1 MKWLIVLGNGK
12 VCNYCNSLVE
22 SKTQRLSSMS
32 LKAYLLV
39 ALSFGHVSVLVLLL
53 SYFIFVKNYL
63 SLCRY
68 YLHPAHRRYFVIVFN
83 SLWSILRWMFDF
95 LILVAWYRCSIEFTK
110 LNTIPEFHT
119 VCQHCRKLC
128 HSSELQ

>member
-1 MKWLIVLGNGK
+1 
-12 VCNYCNSLVE
+12 
-22 SKTQRLSSMS
+22 MS

-119 VCQHCRKLC
+119 VCVSIAVSFVTVLNY
-128 HSSELQ
+128 SSGRYNNECQIYMLLAEAYI